1 MKLLYQKCGCHGSE
15 VASAVLSSGDF
26 IKMEHFLNS
35 FMSQML
41 RDVAK
46 LSWSQESALC
56 HN

>member
-1 MKLLYQKCGCHGSE
+1 MATTCGCHGNK
-15 VASAVLSSGDF
+15 VASAVLSSGDL
-26 IKMEHFLNS
+26 IEMEHFLNS